1 MSDNKP
7 IIVISQ
13 PMRGMS
19 PEQVEAVREE
29 AEKDVISMGFKPYE
43 NVYDES
49 FSEQA
54 VPENCKHPG
63 ILAMAGALERLSQA
77 DALYLAPGWSRAR
90 GCRIEY
96 EVALSFGM
104 AIIQAD
110 PEDDT
115 L

>member
-1 MSDNKP
+1 MSDKKP
-7 IIVISQ
+7 VIIISQ

-29 AEKDVISMGFKPYE
+29 AEKNAISMGFEPYE
-43 NVYDES
+43 NVYDAD
-49 FSEQA
+49 FSDRT
-54 VPENCKHPG
+54 VPESCKHPG

-77 DALYLAPGWSRAR
+77 DALYLAPGWSSAR

-104 AIIQAD
+104 AIIQA
-110 PEDDT
+110 ET
-115 L
+115 EAL

>member
-19 PEQVEAVREE
+19 PEQVEAVRKE
-29 AEKDVISMGFKPYE
+29 AEKNVISMGFKPYK

-63 ILAMAGALERLSQA
+63 ILAMAGAMERLSQA
-77 DALYLAPGWSRAR
+77 DALYLAPGWSSAR

-104 AIIQAD
+104 AIIQA
-110 PEDDT
+110 ET
-115 L
+115 EE

>member
-19 PEQVEAVREE
+19 PEQVEAVRKE

-77 DALYLAPGWSRAR
+77 DALYLAPGWSSAR

-104 AIIQAD
+104 AIIQA
-110 PEDDT
+110 ET
-115 L
+115 EAL

>member
-19 PEQVEAVREE
+19 PEQVEAVRKE

-43 NVYDES
+43 NIYDES
-49 FSEQA
+49 FNEQA

-63 ILAMAGALERLSQA
+63 ILAMAGAMERLSQA
-77 DALYLAPGWSRAR
+77 DALYLAPGWSSAR

-104 AIIQAD
+104 AIIQA
-110 PEDDT
+110 ET
-115 L
+115 EE

>member
-19 PEQVEAVREE
+19 PEQVKAVRKE

-77 DALYLAPGWSRAR
+77 EALYLAPGWSSAR

-104 AIIQAD
+104 AIIQA
-110 PEDDT
+110 ET
-115 L
+115 EAL

>member
-19 PEQVEAVREE
+19 PEQVEAVRKE

-77 DALYLAPGWSRAR
+77 DALYLAPGWSSAR

-104 AIIQAD
+104 AIIQAET
-110 PEDDT
+110 ED
-115 L
+115 

>member
-19 PEQVEAVREE
+19 PEQVAKARKK
-29 AEKDVISMGFKPYE
+29 AEMDVISMGFKPYE
-43 NVYDES
+43 NVYDAS
-49 FSEQA
+49 FSDRT
-54 VPENCKHPG
+54 VPEGCKHPG

-77 DALYLAPGWSRAR
+77 DALYLAPGWSSAR

-104 AIIQAD
+104 AIIQA
-110 PEDDT
+110 ET
-115 L
+115 EE

>member
-19 PEQVEAVREE
+19 PEQVEAVRKE

-63 ILAMAGALERLSQA
+63 ILAMAGAMERLSQA
-77 DALYLAPGWSRAR
+77 DALYLAPGWSSAR

-104 AIIQAD
+104 AIIQA
-110 PEDDT
+110 ET
-115 L
+115 EE

>member
-1 MSDNKP
+1 MSTETRP

-19 PEQVEAVREE
+19 PEQVEAARKE

-43 NVYDES
+43 NVYDKS

-63 ILAMAGALERLSQA
+63 ILAMAGAMERLSQA
-77 DALYLAPGWSRAR
+77 DALYLAPGWSSAR

-104 AIIQAD
+104 AIIQAET
-110 PEDDT
+110 ED
-115 L
+115 

>member
-19 PEQVEAVREE
+19 PEQVEAVRKE

-77 DALYLAPGWSRAR
+77 DALYLAPGWSSAR

-104 AIIQAD
+104 AIIQA
-110 PEDDT
+110 ET
-115 L
+115 EE

>member
-13 PMRGMS
+13 PMRSMS
-19 PEQVEAVREE
+19 PEQVEAVRKE

-77 DALYLAPGWSRAR
+77 DALYLAPGWSSAR

-104 AIIQAD
+104 AIIQA
-110 PEDDT
+110 ET
-115 L
+115 EAL

>member
-19 PEQVEAVREE
+19 PEQVEAARKE

-63 ILAMAGALERLSQA
+63 ILAMAGAMERLSQA
-77 DALYLAPGWSRAR
+77 DALYLAPGWSSAR

-104 AIIQAD
+104 AIIQA
-110 PEDDT
+110 ET
-115 L
+115 EE

>member
-19 PEQVEAVREE
+19 PEQVEAARKE
-29 AEKDVISMGFKPYE
+29 AEKDVISMGFKPYK
-43 NVYDES
+43 NVYDAS
-49 FSEQA
+49 FSDRTA
-54 VPENCKHPG
+54 PEGCKHPG

-77 DALYLAPGWSRAR
+77 DALYLAPGWSSAR
-90 GCRIEY
+90 ECRIEY

-104 AIIQAD
+104 AIIQA
-110 PEDDT
+110 ET
-115 L
+115 EAL

>member
-1 MSDNKP
+1 
-7 IIVISQ
+7 
-13 PMRGMS
+13 MS
-19 PEQVEAVREE
+19 PEQVAEARKE

-63 ILAMAGALERLSQA
+63 ILAMAGAMERLSQA
-77 DALYLAPGWSRAR
+77 DALYLAPGWSSAR

-104 AIIQAD
+104 AIIQA
-110 PEDDT
+110 ET
-115 L
+115 EE

>member
-19 PEQVEAVREE
+19 PEQVEAARKE

-54 VPENCKHPG
+54 VPESCKHPG

-77 DALYLAPGWSRAR
+77 DALYLAPGWSSAR

-104 AIIQAD
+104 AIIQA
-110 PEDDT
+110 ET
-115 L
+115 EAL

>member
-19 PEQVEAVREE
+19 PEQVEAVRKE
-29 AEKDVISMGFKPYE
+29 AEKDVVSMGFEPYE
-43 NVYDES
+43 NVYDAD
-49 FSEQA
+49 FSDQT
-54 VPENCKHPG
+54 VPEGCKHPG

-77 DALYLAPGWSRAR
+77 DALYLAPGWSSAR

-104 AIIQAD
+104 AIIQA
-110 PEDDT
+110 ET
-115 L
+115 EAL